1 MRLFLHE
8 LRAQQRLF
16 WRSRE
21 LAFFTFAL
29 PVIIYLLLGSV
40 TQDDE
45 MGGVAG
51 ADYLL
56 AGMIGYGAISTAFAG
71 LAILLVIRR
80 EGGTLKRVRSTPLP
94 PATYIAAVLASFLLV
109 FAIEAAILVGIG
121 RLAFEAHVPERWL
134 SLVLALLLGTAAF
147 AALGVGVAGLVR
159 SAEGAGPVVNGIYLP
174 MSFVSGAFWDPDAFP
189 SLLQRVADVLPLT
202 YFIALVRDVVVHRE
216 ELWHNGT
223 QVAWLAGWGIAGLIV
238 AIRTFRWQ
246 PNEG

>member
-1 MRLFLHE
+1 MKLFAHE
-8 LRAQQRLF
+8 LRGQLRLY

-40 TQDDE
+40 TQESE

-56 AGMIGYGAISTAFAG
+56 AGMIGYGAISTSFAG
-71 LAILLVIRR
+71 LAILLVLRR
-80 EGGTLKRVRSTPLP
+80 ESGTLKRIRSTPLP
-94 PATYIAAVLASFLLV
+94 AATYIAAVVVSFLIV
-109 FAIEAAILVGIG
+109 FTIEAAILVAVGS
-121 RLAFEAHVPERWL
+121 AMFDAHVPERWP
-134 SLVLALLLGTAAF
+134 SFVLALLLGTAAF
-147 AALGVGVAGLVR
+147 AALGIGVASLIR

-174 MSFVSGAFWDPDAFP
+174 MSFLSGAFWDPEAFP

-202 YFIALVRDVVVHRE
+202 YFIQLVRDVVVHGE
-216 ELWHNGT
+216 ELWQNGT
-223 QVAWLAGWGIAGLIV
+223 QVAWIVGWGLAGLIV